1 MKNKLYEKAVVA
13 IAHYGTKGMQWG
25 VRKKRGRS
33 SSESRVTRSLRK
45 KKAFQLTN
53 AELKKVNAR
62 LSLEK
67 TYSQL
72 NPSVA
77 SKAKKVVANMAGS
90 MTKQILSNVVTEAA
104 TTYAK
109 KIVTGGG

>member
-1 MKNKLYEKAVVA
+1 MKNKLYVKAA
-13 IAHYGTKGMQWG
+13 ASIAHYGTKGMQWG

-33 SSESRVTRSLRK
+33 SESKSAAKLRK

-53 AELKKVNAR
+53 SELKKVNAR

-77 SKAKKVVANMAGS
+77 SKAKKVIGSMAGS
-90 MTKQILSNVVTEAA
+90 MAKQVLSNVVTETA

-109 KIVTGGG
+109 KIVGGG

>member
-1 MKNKLYEKAVVA
+1 MKNELYVKAA
-13 IAHYGTKGMQWG
+13 IAIKHYGTKGMRWG
-25 VRKKRGRS
+25 VRTRRIS
-33 SSESRVTRSLRK
+33 SSESKSTSALRK

-53 AELKKVNAR
+53 DELKKVNAR

-72 NPSVA
+72 NPTTA
-77 SKAKKVVANMAGS
+77 SKAKKVVGDLAGNMAK
-90 MTKQILSNVVTEAA
+90 TVLSNVVTEQA
-104 TTYAK
+104 TKYAK

>member
-1 MKNKLYEKAVVA
+1 MKNKLYVKAA
-13 IAHYGTKGMQWG
+13 ASIAHYGTKGMQWG

-33 SSESRVTRSLRK
+33 SSESRVTKSLRK

-67 TYSQL
+67 QYSQL
-72 NPSVA
+72 NPTTA
-77 SKAKKVVANMAGS
+77 SKAKKVITSMAGS
-90 MTKQILSNVVTEAA
+90 MAKQVLSNVVTEAA

>member
-1 MKNKLYEKAVVA
+1 MKNELYLKAQLA

-25 VRKKRGRS
+25 VRKKRSRS
-33 SSESRVTRSLRK
+33 SDSKSAAKLRRK
-45 KKAFQLTN
+45 KGFQLTN
-53 AELKKVNAR
+53 DELKKVNAR

-72 NPSVA
+72 NPSSGA
-77 SKAKKVVANMAGS
+77 KAKKVIASMAGS
-90 MTKQILSNVVTEAA
+90 MAKQVLSNVVTEAA

-109 KIVTGGG
+109 KIVTGGS